1 MVAHQQNRETAVRI
15 RHLGIVVQDLER
27 TAEFYENVLGFKRL
41 GDARTPGHYPG
52 KALDLS
58 DGEVNYSLLQPNPE
72 IERSEWTYGAMGP
85 NHIGVTIEDTGAVV
99 RALKDRGS
107 RCTAQRRRTRRG
119 SSSFAIRTVSRWTS
133 PRRSVAG
140 SSDRAAPFASAAVA
154 RRHRRRHIPA
164 SGRGHVGPAGVDV
177 PAPCPRR

>member
-1 MVAHQQNRETAVRI
+1 MVSRQQNMEEAVRI

-58 DGEVNYSLLQPNPE
+58 DGEVNYSLLQPNPD

-99 RALKDRGS
+99 TALKERGIEVYG
-107 RCTAQRRRTRRG
+107 AE
-119 SSSFAIRTVSRWTS
+119 AADP
-133 PRRSVAG
+133 PRFFKFRDPDGVE
-140 SSDRAAPFASAAVA
+140 
-154 RRHRRRHIPA
+154 
-164 SGRGHVGPAGVDV
+164 VDV
-177 PAPCPRR
+177 ATPERGWKF